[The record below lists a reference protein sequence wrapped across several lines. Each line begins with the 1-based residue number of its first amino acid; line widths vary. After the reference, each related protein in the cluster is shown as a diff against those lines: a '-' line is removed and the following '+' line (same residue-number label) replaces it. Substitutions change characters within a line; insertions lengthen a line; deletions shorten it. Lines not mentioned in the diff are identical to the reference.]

1 MTVDLRLVVP
11 ASAGWLVALVL
22 VFVPHAAGF
31 VALAGWAA
39 SAAMCAGAM
48 MSARVGVVWRTAGLS
63 VVAVALLATVI
74 AVEAPA
80 RKPAALEGAAS
91 RGNRTQLDVRLDAAP
106 RPVTGGEGTHARW
119 RFVGTA
125 VGVLEGEHTVEVSV
139 PVVVFAT
146 TDAASLSG
154 VGFGDTIA
162 VRGRVRSTEAGDR
175 AAYLVSSTE
184 APTVKT
190 EAPFWLSW
198 TDGLRETFSSAA
210 ASLPGEGGRLLPGL
224 SIGDVSAVGEEL
236 DAAMK
241 TSSLS
246 HVTAV
251 SGSNCAL
258 VTGLAF
264 ACASAAGAGRRRRA
278 AIAVVALAAF
288 VVLVTP
294 DSSVVRAAIMS
305 TIVLCALAGGRP
317 SRGLP
322 ALGLAVI
329 VLLLLDPWKSVDF
342 GFALSVLA
350 TGGLLLLAVPLTAAL
365 SRWMPAKLAMIIAI
379 PLAAQLACQPVL
391 VLLDATLP
399 VYGVAA
405 NVLIEPA
412 APVATILGLAA
423 CLLLP
428 VVPIVGQALS
438 WLAWLPAEWI
448 ARVAL
453 AVQQLPA
460 SRLPWVGGGVG
471 VVLAAIV
478 LVLVCIR
485 VASPIGRR
493 SAWLSAVA
501 TVGLVGGVGVYAG
514 SLAGVGWGDRLALP
528 ADWQIAACDVG
539 QGDAVLV
546 RDGEHHA
553 LVDVGRHP
561 EPISECL
568 DRFGI
573 GTLDLLVL
581 THFDID
587 HAGGLAAVVGRVE
600 RAIVGRAVE
609 PRDEVALDSLRKGG
623 AVVEQGSTDLSGEL
637 GGLAWSILWPT
648 GGGAVDELPSGNDG
662 SVTVEFEGRG
672 IRSIFLGDLG
682 ERSQDALLATGRV
695 RPVDVVKVAHH
706 GSADQSPSLYERLD
720 ARVGLISVG
729 AHNGYGHP
737 TRSLL
742 DLLAERGTSALRTDR
757 QGLLVVSPSRDPGG
771 MTVWTDRAGDD
782 GGDTYAGTDEGGTW
796 RHGTR
801 EAHAAAR
808 RRAAQV
814 GRLRQRFPKSP
825 GTASV
830 RSPSCSSPAQKGFSQ
845 TGPSGCFATSSR
857 PKTRALRSATSP
869 PTTTRRGSSL
879 HWPAPRSSVSPG
891 SSVSTPSRNALTSSS
906 KRCSATLL
914 LPQTAPS
921 SCCGMQEACAARNC
935 STRSARDP
943 VTALKSCAQSSNAT
957 PTSTSSPRRNSPRPA
972 RRSHPARSV
981 RSPRHSAMIS
991 PNSLPR
997 ASNSSPT
1004 SGPK

>member
-11 ASAGWLVALVL
+11 AAAGWLAALAL
-22 VFVPHAAGF
+22 VFVPHAAASVAFGAWSLA
-31 VALAGWAA
+31 VAL
-39 SAAMCAGAM
+39 CAGAVLW
-48 MSARVGVVWRTAGLS
+48 SGTRAAWRVAGLS

-80 RKPAALEGAAS
+80 RTPPSLEAAAKGG
-91 RGNRTQLDVRLDAAP
+91 RQTVLDVRLDAAP
-106 RPVTGGEGTHARW
+106 RPVTGGEGALARW

-125 VGVLEGEHTVEVSV
+125 VRAVEGYDAVTMSV

-146 TDAASLSG
+146 CDGASLSR
-154 VGFGDTIA
+154 VGFGDTVS

-184 APTVKT
+184 APTLRAG
-190 EAPFWLSW
+190 APFWLSW
-198 TDGLRETFSSAA
+198 TDGLRSSFSAA
-210 ASLPGEGGRLLPGL
+210 AAQLPGEGGGLLPGL
-224 SIGDVSAVGEEL
+224 SIGDVSAVGAEL

-241 TSSLS
+241 TSALS

-258 VTGLAF
+258 VTALAF
-264 ACASAAGAGRRRRA
+264 AGAASAGVGRRRRA

-305 TIVLCALAGGRP
+305 TIVLCSLAGGRP

-322 ALGLAVI
+322 ALGLAVL
-329 VLLLLDPWKSVDF
+329 VLLLLDPWKAVDF

-350 TGGLLLLAVPLTAAL
+350 TGGLLLLAGPLTAAL

-391 VLLDATLP
+391 ILLDATLP
-399 VYGVAA
+399 LYGVAA

-412 APVATILGLAA
+412 VPVATILGLAS

-428 VVPIVGQALS
+428 VVPVVGQALS
-438 WLAWLPAEWI
+438 WLAWLPSEWI

-453 AVQQLPA
+453 TVDQLPA

-471 VVLAAIV
+471 LVLAAVV

-485 VASPIGRR
+485 VASPAGRR
-493 SAWLSAVA
+493 SAWLSVVA
-501 TVGLVGGVGVYAG
+501 TIGLIGGVGVYAG
-514 SLAGVGWGDRLALP
+514 SLAGVGLGDRQALP

-546 RDGEHHA
+546 RDGDRHA

-561 EPISECL
+561 EPIGACL

-573 GTLDLLVL
+573 DTLDLLVL

-587 HAGGLAAVVGRVE
+587 HAGGLAAVVGRVD
-600 RAIVGRAVE
+600 RAIVGRAVK
-609 PRDEVALDSLRKGG
+609 PGDEAALDSLRRGG
-623 AVVEQGSTDLSGEL
+623 AVVEQGTTDLSGRL

-648 GGGAVDELPSGNDG
+648 GGGAVDDLPSGNEG

-682 ERSQDALLATGRV
+682 ERPQDALLATGRV

-706 GSADQSPSLYERLD
+706 GSADQSPGLYERLD
-720 ARVGLISVG
+720 AQIGLISVG
-729 AHNGYGHP
+729 ANNGYGHP

-742 DLLAERGTSALRTDR
+742 DLLARCGTSAPRTDR
-757 QGLLVVSPSRDPGG
+757 QGLLVVSPPHDGG
-771 MTVWTDRAGDD
+771 GIAVWTERAGDD
-782 GGDTYAGTDEGGTW
+782 GGGTYAGTDEGGTW
-796 RHGTR
+796 RHGIR
-801 EAHAAAR
+801 EAPAAAR

-814 GRLRQRFPKSP
+814 DRRRRFPRSR

-830 RSPSCSSPAQKGFSQ
+830 RSPWSSSRAPKGFSR

-857 PKTRALRSATSP
+857 PKTRAWRSVTSP
-869 PTTTRRGSSL
+869 RTTTRRASSSP
-879 HWPAPRSSVSPG
+879 WPAPPCSVSRG
-891 SSVSTPSRNALTSSS
+891 
-906 KRCSATLL
+906 
-914 LPQTAPS
+914 
-921 SCCGMQEACAARNC
+921 
-935 STRSARDP
+935 
-943 VTALKSCAQSSNAT
+943 
-957 PTSTSSPRRNSPRPA
+957 
-972 RRSHPARSV
+972 
-981 RSPRHSAMIS
+981 
-991 PNSLPR
+991 
-997 ASNSSPT
+997 
-1004 SGPK
+1004 